1 MGLGQHWNSELGQ
14 GRVGGA
20 PFLHVALNPLGL
32 LGPNSTGRLA
42 RSFLAICLATPQVL
56 TQGRQGPFP
65 HFLQIKQ
72 LRVRQALSSISCV
85 TLGKR
90 SHILMLYFL
99 ASLVAQV
106 RNPPAMQETWV

>member
-1 MGLGQHWNSELGQ
+1 MNWVNL
-14 GRVGGA
+14 RV
-20 PFLHVALNPLGL
+20 LSDPLGPVSPGEVVKVFLDALDL
-32 LGPNSTGRLA
+32 LS
-42 RSFLAICLATPQVL
+42 SW
-56 TQGRQGPFP
+56 QGPFP